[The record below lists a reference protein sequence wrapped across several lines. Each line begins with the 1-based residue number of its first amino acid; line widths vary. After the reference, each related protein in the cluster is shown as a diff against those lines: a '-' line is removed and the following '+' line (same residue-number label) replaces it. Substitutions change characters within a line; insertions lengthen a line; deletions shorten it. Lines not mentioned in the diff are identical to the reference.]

1 MFSRKKKNSEN
12 SAIDGESNAESN
24 QEREV
29 AEADKPSERN
39 TQKPADR
46 RRSLFYIISRRGK
59 NVQKGGCTEDR
70 RDQDKIDTSVTR
82 SDPIS
87 DKKPETTCHSNKSSL
102 SKRDVKDPFP
112 SVSGLYPKLELVP
125 FRGENSGL
133 NSSFSIET
141 TSRGLDVNNIA
152 MEPYPGDKLNE
163 NNLALTPYVGNKS
176 NKTSLNMKPYTLDCV
191 NEMDGSRNGKDKPTD
206 NQICVMKSNSNLG
219 DMGCDIAKWLQNEVL
234 DRTAAMGTEGPGS
247 NVSEEMVTIGGKP
260 RKVRTVAIYKEKN
273 QKDDDHRY
281 Q

>member
-12 SAIDGESNAESN
+12 SATDGESNAESN

-59 NVQKGGCTEDR
+59 NVQKGGCAEER

-87 DKKPETTCHSNKSSL
+87 DKKPETTCHSNNGSL
-102 SKRDVKDPFP
+102 SKRDVKDPLP

-133 NSSFSIET
+133 NGSFSIET
-141 TSRGLDVNNIA
+141 ASRGVEVNNVE
-152 MEPYPGDKLNE
+152 MEPYPGDKWNE

-176 NKTSLNMKPYTLDCV
+176 NKNSLNMKPYTLDCV
-191 NEMDGSRNGKDKPTD
+191 NEMDGSRNGKDEPAD

-219 DMGCDIAKWLQNEVL
+219 DMGYDIAKWLQNDVL

-260 RKVRTVAIYKEKN
+260 RKVRTVTIYKKKN

-281 Q
+281 